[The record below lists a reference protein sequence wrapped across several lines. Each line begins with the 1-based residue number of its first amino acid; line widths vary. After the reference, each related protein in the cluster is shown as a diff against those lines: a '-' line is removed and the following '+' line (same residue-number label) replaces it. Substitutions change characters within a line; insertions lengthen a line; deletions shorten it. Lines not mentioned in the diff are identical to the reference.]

1 MSSDGFCIVGHRGAP
16 HEALEN
22 TLESF
27 QAARRMGVG
36 AVEFDVQLSRD
47 GVPFLFHDFS
57 TERLAGID
65 RYIVEMHSSQV
76 RGIELQGSYR
86 IPSLQDALKGLKGIV
101 KFIELKTLWPDG
113 VDRNPGIVDAVCS
126 MVEKEGAVKECRI
139 ISFDPRKTREVRERY
154 PGFVTG
160 IDIDVQTLQSPL
172 GDMVREE
179 MRECDLLVPESGLA
193 RELGKERERCIPWT
207 VNSIGEAM
215 EFMDSGYM
223 GIISDVAPSLIR
235 AMGLLCVSP

>member
-1 MSSDGFCIVGHRGAP
+1 MSSDGFCIVGHRGAPP

-76 RGIELQGSYR
+76 RGHRAPGL
-86 IPSLQDALKGLKGIV
+86 LQDPV
-101 KFIELKTLWPDG
+101 P
-113 VDRNPGIVDAVCS
+113 PGCP
-126 MVEKEGAVKECRI
+126 EGPEGNSEVHRAQ
-139 ISFDPRKTREVRERY
+139 DP
-154 PGFVTG
+154 
-160 IDIDVQTLQSPL
+160 
-172 GDMVREE
+172 
-179 MRECDLLVPESGLA
+179 
-193 RELGKERERCIPWT
+193 
-207 VNSIGEAM
+207 
-215 EFMDSGYM
+215 
-223 GIISDVAPSLIR
+223 VA
-235 AMGLLCVSP
+235 